1 MVASLSSLSTS
12 PCHLPLLPGSLLPSH
27 PLWKCAE
34 LPASYAFPYF
44 VTFVSVLPSAW
55 NASSIFQ
62 PPLMTDSCIPP
73 PRPLLFSTRIVG
85 KVIYL
90 KKKKKLILHGISSMT
105 IFSKTFLGM
114 QQSLLIFTSMRFPTH
129 CVKMMY

>member
-90 KKKKKLILHGISSMT
+90 KKKKQTYFTWH
-105 IFSKTFLGM
+105 FLYDNF
-114 QQSLLIFTSMRFPTH
+114 LKNFPWNATKFANFYLYEIPDTL
-129 CVKMMY
+129 C